1 MPRFI
6 RCSLTSPSP
15 LGSPRSSIA
24 ACNQLSN
31 KRLIGARG
39 APALEHIAL
48 EIDAFPGTNP
58 RPRVDNSIGS
68 APSGPTTLERENNYM
83 ANDNQAGG
91 RTFLAIVLGGIVL
104 ALVIAAYF
112 MYGHK
117 AEAPA
122 PTPEPPKTEAPAP
135 APAPEPT
142 PAPTPPPAPAPEP
155 APAPAPAPEA
165 APPAPA
171 PEAAPP
177 AAPAPEAPAPE
188 TPAPAPAPEE
198 QKPPTTP

>member
-1 MPRFI
+1 
-6 RCSLTSPSP
+6 
-15 LGSPRSSIA
+15 RSA
-24 ACNQLSN
+24 GGACGCAYAPE
-31 KRLIGARG
+31 IG
-39 APALEHIAL
+39 
-48 EIDAFPGTNP
+48 AFPGTNP

-68 APSGPTTLERENNYM
+68 PSSGPTTLKRENNYM

-122 PTPEPPKTEAPAP
+122 PAPEPPKAEAPAP

-142 PAPTPPPAPAPEP
+142 PAPTPAPET

-177 AAPAPEAPAPE
+177 APAPEAPAPE
-188 TPAPAPAPEE
+188 QPAPAPAPT
-198 QKPPTTP
+198 PPN